1 MRPLHVIVIGAGLGG
16 LTAASCLS
24 RAGFD
29 VTVYEQAEALGE
41 VGAGIQIGPN
51 AIKVLRHLG
60 IEDALEAV
68 AVRPHG
74 LDVRDW
80 QTGQVINTITLGEA
94 YARQYNAPYYHVHR
108 ADLHALLVHAF
119 ETAAPGCIRL
129 DAKCVTLQTGHDRVQ
144 VQFADG
150 SSAEGDVVV
159 GADGIH
165 SVVREALFGPD
176 QPRFTGMVAFR
187 GIVPLAQLPAG
198 MIERRG
204 YNWTGPHHHFVHYLL
219 KGGTMVNCVGVC
231 EQDDWRIESW
241 SVEGDLHEFQA
252 EFAGWHETIQALIGG
267 MDRCFKWALYDRD
280 PLPQWTQGHATLLGD
295 ACHPMLPFLAQGACM
310 SIEDGYVLAHCLR
323 ADDDVDAALAAYEA
337 LRKPR
342 VSRVQLGA
350 RERGKQLHLSAAD
363 AIAERN
369 ARNASDPERR
379 ARQMDWIYR
388 HDVVQTYGPLSNGAP
403 NA

>member
-1 MRPLHVIVIGAGLGG
+1 MAPRRVIVIGAGLGG

-29 VTVYEQAEALGE
+29 VTVYEQAAALGA

-51 AIKVLRHLG
+51 AIKVLRYLG
-60 IEDALEAV
+60 IEDALETV
-68 AVRPHG
+68 AVRPDG

-80 QTGQVINTITLGEA
+80 QTGRVINTITLGET
-94 YARQYNAPYYHVHR
+94 YAQQYNAPCYHVHR
-108 ADLHALLVHAF
+108 ADLHALLAQAF
-119 ETAAPGCIRL
+119 ESVAPGRIRL
-129 DAKCVTLQTGHDRVQ
+129 DAKCEGLQTGDSRVR

-150 SSAEGDVVV
+150 SSAEGDVLV

-165 SVVREALFGPD
+165 SVVRETLFGPD
-176 QPRFTGMVAFR
+176 HPRFTGMVAFR

-231 EQDDWRIESW
+231 EQDDWRTESW

-252 EFAGWHETIQALIGG
+252 EFAGWHDTIQALIGG

-280 PLPQWTQGHATLLGD
+280 PLPQWTRGHATLLGD

-323 ADDDVDAALAAYEA
+323 ANGDVERGLEAYESI
-337 LRKPR
+337 RKPR
-342 VSRVQLGA
+342 VSEVQLGA
-350 RERGKQLHLSAAD
+350 RERGKQLHLASAD

-369 ARNASDPERR
+369 ARNAADPERR

-388 HDVVQTYGPLSNGAP
+388 HDVVDAYGPLAHHPHNE
-403 NA
+403 